1 MTTHHI
7 GGFRFGATKPK
18 DASIKLRTAF
28 TGDTFKIHART
39 LKLTEAVLLA
49 NRSLYIEGDDM
60 EKNIVY
66 LPARD
71 AGFLLDG
78 QSSLYLS
85 NVTLVIEG
93 QSNAINVHG
102 DTQGN
107 IHLTNVRILYK
118 ANVPMRERFPQIMMS
133 LYKVPTTGA
142 VTVPRVDLRLINCEV
157 ACANLYARHVTITDS
172 VFVDTVQGSRNEI
185 IGDELDVSG
194 STFSN
199 TLLRTLSENGSVLPN
214 NTFMGN
220 VNVEGIMTLHKLTLR
235 VPPILATESG
245 RANVMRF
252 LKQNNMEPEPLT
264 VFNLVQRQAL
274 TDVTLSDIQFDV
286 DALNAQE
293 LTLEGLSEKG
303 FPVRWFNFA
312 TETTTPVSVTIR
324 SSNIIPGCVPSM
336 IQGAK
341 LVFENV
347 EDQEVWQF
355 THYELTANV
364 SNTRLERGCI
374 GQDGGNEVQ
383 EASGEVT
390 TVTTQDALEELDNL
404 TGLENAKKAIR
415 RIVSVASM
423 NKQRE
428 LRGLPVTAGLSAH
441 TVFAG
446 EAGTGKTTV
455 ARLYGKAL
463 LDAGVLKNDKF
474 IEVTR
479 KDLVAGY
486 VGQTADKTHEK
497 FMEAMG
503 GILFIDEAYSL
514 QPTGGNDFAD
524 EAISQLIADME
535 NYRDDVIVI
544 LAGYTEEMKQFINT
558 ANTGLKSRFTSWVEF
573 DAYSE
578 DELVSIF
585 HHTLGKNYTFAENK
599 TTEQLADESLI
610 RVFRLMHSY
619 DPKSTGNARFVRNY
633 AQALVMAKDLRV
645 AMLDINTLD
654 DKALSTFT
662 ADDVREAEQ
671 QMIDTANA
679 THM

>member
-18 DASIKLRTAF
+18 DASIIFRTAF
-28 TGDTFKIHART
+28 TGDTIKVHART
-39 LKLTEAVLLA
+39 VKLLESVVLT

-60 EKNIVY
+60 EKNIIY
-66 LPARD
+66 LPSKG
-71 AGFLLDG
+71 AGFSLDG
-78 QSSLYLS
+78 QSSLHLS
-85 NVTLVIEG
+85 NVTLIVDG
-93 QSNAINVHG
+93 QSNALNIHG
-102 DTQGN
+102 NTQGKLF
-107 IHLTNVRILYK
+107 LTNVRILYK
-118 ANVPMRERFPQIMMS
+118 PNTPMRERFPQIMTS
-133 LYKVPTTGA
+133 LYQAPEGT
-142 VTVPRVDLRLINCEV
+142 TVPQIEARIVNCEI
-157 ACANLYARHVTITDS
+157 ASANLYASDLRIIDS
-172 VFVDTVQGSRNEI
+172 TFVDTVQGSEHEI
-185 IGDELDVSG
+185 IGDSLDVTG

-199 TLLRTLSENGSVLPN
+199 AHIRVLSENGAVLPN
-214 NTFMGN
+214 NVFMGN
-220 VNVEGIMTLHKLTLR
+220 VNVQGIMTLHKLTLR
-235 VPPILATESG
+235 VPPILATDSG
-245 RANVMRF
+245 RANVQKF
-252 LKQNNMEPEPLT
+252 LKQNNLNSELLT
-264 VFNLVQRQAL
+264 LFNLEQGNVP
-274 TDVTLSDIQFDV
+274 TNVTLSDVQFDTRSL
-286 DALNAQE
+286 DEQA
-293 LTLEGLSEKG
+293 LTLQALEEKG
-303 FPVRWFNFA
+303 FPVRLFNF
-312 TETTTPVSVTIR
+312 TSMTDTLVPVTIR
-324 SSNIIPGCVPSM
+324 STKIVPGGVPSM
-336 IQGAK
+336 IHGAK

-347 EDQEVWQF
+347 EDQESWQF

-364 SNTRLERGCI
+364 SNTRLERGRI
-374 GQDGGNEVQ
+374 GQNGSNDVQ
-383 EASGEVT
+383 EATGEV
-390 TVTTQDALEELDNL
+390 VMASEQDALAELDNL
-404 TGLENAKKAIR
+404 TGLENAKKSIR

-428 LRGLPVTAGLSAH
+428 MRGLPVTAGLSAH

-486 VGQTADKTHEK
+486 VGQTADKTHAK

-535 NYRDDVIVI
+535 NHRDDVIVI
-544 LAGYTEEMKQFINT
+544 LAGYTDEMKKFINT

-573 DAYSE
+573 DAYNE

-585 HHTLGKNYTFAENK
+585 HHTLGKSYTFAENK
-599 TTEQLADESLI
+599 ETERLADESLI

-645 AMLDINTLD
+645 AMLDMAILD
-654 DKALSTFT
+654 DNALSTFT
-662 ADDVREAEQ
+662 ADDVIEAEN
-671 QMIDTANA
+671 QMVDTANA
-679 THM
+679 TRI